1 MITVGLVYKK
11 KRNQKKLAQ
20 TLGVRVDKRAHR
32 KAVVPQLGHIFT
44 QLDWNVQMLC
54 EKQNEAI

>member
-11 KRNQKKLAQ
+11 KRNQKKLTQ
-20 TLGVRVDKRAHR
+20 TLGVRVDKHAHR

-44 QLDWNVQMLC
+44 QLD
-54 EKQNEAI
+54 

>member
-11 KRNQKKLAQ
+11 KRNQKKL
-20 TLGVRVDKRAHR
+20 TVRVDKRAHR

-44 QLDWNVQMLC
+44 QLD
-54 EKQNEAI
+54 

>member
-11 KRNQKKLAQ
+11 KRNQKKLTQ
-20 TLGVRVDKRAHR
+20 TLGVRVDKHAHR
-32 KAVVPQLGHIFT
+32 KAVVPQLEHIFT

>member
-11 KRNQKKLAQ
+11 KRNQKKLTQ

-44 QLDWNVQMLC
+44 QLD
-54 EKQNEAI
+54 